1 MHIQL
6 KLTLLLAAASAMA
19 QSICPTVTR
28 TELASTCT
36 TRRCN
41 ADCSLVTTVQN
52 PCGCPS
58 SVPTATLVAPC
69 QADCPY
75 NGCAVEF
82 RTLNQPCQ
90 PTSTSSSTSTR
101 RTTTTTTTTWR
112 WRPPTTTSRSTSTTS
127 SRPIVTISITQLPT
141 QPPVMTPCPTVTLRT
156 QPADCPI
163 VRCPVPNCVTQSQL
177 RLPCGCSQPR
187 TLLSVDGCQSDCP
200 GGCMTRTQTV
210 SQACEAP

>member
-1 MHIQL
+1 MHLPINL
-6 KLTLLLAAASAMA
+6 ALVLAAASALA
-19 QSICPTVTR
+19 QSVCPTVTR

-41 ADCSLVTTVQN
+41 SDCSLVTTVQN
-52 PCGCPS
+52 PCGCPW

-90 PTSTSSSTSTR
+90 PTSSTSTR
-101 RTTTTTTTTWR
+101 RTTTTTTR
-112 WRPPTTTSRSTSTTS
+112 W
-127 SRPIVTISITQLPT
+127 PIVTISITQLPT
-141 QPPVMTPCPTVTLRT
+141 QPPVMTPCPTITLRT

-163 VRCPVPNCVTQSQL
+163 IRCPVPNCVTQTQL